1 MESHELELEN
11 LSILNHLDH
20 PNILELLASYTYDE
34 KHNLIF
40 PLAEGGTLHD
50 LLKSEPESSPFKS
63 KEAFYIA
70 LAGLSSAIQHVHNF
84 VEKRINLSLIGCH
97 HDLRPKNILV
107 SKSTF
112 ILADFGL
119 SRFKDSSESSKTS
132 FKKGKDDYLAPE
144 CGNPLQ
150 NFERQDI
157 RRSSDIWSFG
167 CILSEVATY
176 MSRGPNAIQVF
187 REKRKFRGYNFTTAY
202 FHSGPKQRNQ
212 SVDDWLVQLESTASK
227 SFKMLLGLIRHM
239 LHLNEAERP
248 KADVVTARL
257 QFIAV
262 YEVVESVDKLF
273 VEILSINKSFDAFLE
288 KERFAGWK
296 YALGL
301 LDPDDS
307 LASLKFFDKD
317 LSPSFNSILEN
328 LSRIK
333 NYLDS
338 ILGQNPCAQH
348 LTLLPLC
355 HLNDQLN
362 NILNFERR
370 ERANSYFKTTMIES
384 KNADF
389 LDLYKESSNLP
400 LDREIRM
407 RATLTQMTRLVV
419 DYSQTHGSLRLLNT
433 AAIKMDKSFGDHYI
447 GSFSDNGVVRQ
458 ILVEWRY
465 YAKKLSVETVTHEL
479 FVRVDAIVDLL
490 SQEKPDEFRGLHCRG
505 FFHDESRCAF
515 GVVFDFPLST
525 AGVEPITLHEF
536 ITRTQKIAD
545 QPLLEDRFMF
555 AYTLAKSVLEF
566 HMVGWLH
573 KCLTA
578 SNVAFF
584 LPKRSS
590 LSKQNIQPYVIGFN
604 HSRPDDPSAFSSRFE
619 AGKYQHLSCK
629 YQHPSCAEDG
639 RGRYCPEFDY
649 YSLGIILLEIGLWHA
664 LEHIIPKIDTYS
676 NSKVQ
681 EKLIESRVSFLGKSM
696 GVAYRDAVRTCLEGN
711 FAKNVPE
718 DERQHDSKSVHL
730 DFERLVVS
738 PLKRCWT
745 QLKDCITSSAMR

>member
-1 MESHELELEN
+1 MESHKLELEN

-40 PLAEGGTLHD
+40 PLAEEGTLD
-50 LLKSEPESSPFKS
+50 KLFESEPESSPFRS
-63 KEAFYIA
+63 DEAFYIA
-70 LAGLSSAIQHVHNF
+70 LAGLSSGIEHVHNF
-84 VEKRINLSLIGCH
+84 IEKRINLSLIGCH

-107 SKSTF
+107 SRNTF

-144 CGNPLQ
+144 CGNPLE

-176 MSRGPNAIQVF
+176 MSRGPSAIQAF
-187 REKRKFRGYNFTTAY
+187 REKRKLRIYNFTIAY
-202 FHSGPKQRNQ
+202 FHCGPNQRNR
-212 SVDDWLVQLESTASK
+212 SVDDWLVQLEGTASK
-227 SFKMLLGLIRHM
+227 SFKMLLVLIRHM
-239 LHLNEAERP
+239 LHLNQAERP

-257 QFIAV
+257 QFIAI
-262 YEVVESVDKLF
+262 YEVVESVDRLF
-273 VEILSINKSFDAFLE
+273 AEILSRNKSFDALLE

-307 LASLKFFDKD
+307 LASLNFFDKD
-317 LSPSFNSILEN
+317 LSSGFNSILEN

-333 NYLDS
+333 NYLNS
-338 ILGQNPCAQH
+338 ILGQNPYAQH
-348 LTLLPLC
+348 LSFLPLC
-355 HLNDQLN
+355 HLNDQLS
-362 NILNFERR
+362 NIFNLERR
-370 ERANSYFKTTMIES
+370 ERARSYFKATMVES
-384 KNADF
+384 ENANF
-389 LDLYKESSNLP
+389 LNTFKESSNIP

-419 DYSQTHGSLRLLNT
+419 DYSQMHGSLRLLNT
-433 AAIKMDKSFGDHYI
+433 AAIKIGKSFGDHYI

-465 YAKKLSVETVTHEL
+465 YTKELPVETANQEL
-479 FVRVDAIVDLL
+479 FVRVDAIADLL
-490 SQEKPDEFRGLHCRG
+490 SQEKPDEFRALHCRG

-536 ITRTQKIAD
+536 ITKNQRMAN

-590 LSKQNIQPYVIGFN
+590 FSKQDMQPYVTGFN
-604 HSRPDDPSAFSSRFE
+604 HSRPDEPFAFSSKFK
-619 AGKYQHLSCK
+619 ADKYR
-629 YQHPSCAEDG
+629 HPSYAEDEL
-639 RGRYCPEFDY
+639 RRYCPEFDY
-649 YSLGIILLEIGLWHA
+649 YSLGIILLEIGLWNA
-664 LEHIIPKIDTYS
+664 LECIIPKIDTYP

-681 EKLIESRVSFLGKSM
+681 EKLIESRVSLLGQSM

-745 QLKDCITSSAMR
+745 QLEDCITSSAMR